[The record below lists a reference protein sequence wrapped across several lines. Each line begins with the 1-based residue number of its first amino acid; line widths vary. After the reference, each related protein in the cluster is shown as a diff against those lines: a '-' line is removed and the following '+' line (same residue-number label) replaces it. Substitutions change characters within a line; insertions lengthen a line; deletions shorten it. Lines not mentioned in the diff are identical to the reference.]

1 VIVFLSHNKADRDT
15 AREIALF
22 LVAENVNVW
31 FDEWEIAAGDSI
43 VEQINEGLKD
53 ASHFIILWSAHSS
66 SSHWVRR
73 ELQSTLAQGIAH
85 GRPRVLPIVLD
96 DTPLPRLIA
105 DLKYIPY
112 HGGTEE
118 DRREL
123 IRGITGHAPSQ
134 NLIKAIVKKYHE
146 VIHDPDARDPFGL
159 VACPQC
165 GSNRLRGSSFTDYAR
180 DDLYYIL
187 QCEECGWSDWTQ

>member
-1 VIVFLSHNKADRDT
+1 MLVFVSHNKADRDT

-22 LVAENVNVW
+22 LVAENINTW

-43 VEQINEGLKD
+43 VEQINTGLTG

-73 ELQSTLAQGIAH
+73 ELASTLAHSIAQGH
-85 GRPRVLPIVLD
+85 PRVVPIVLD
-96 DTPLPRLIA
+96 DTPLPPLIA

-112 HGGTEE
+112 HGGTEP
-118 DRREL
+118 DRAEL
-123 IRGITGHAPSQ
+123 IRAITGEAPSR

-146 VIHDPDARDPFGL
+146 VIRDPDAKDPFGM
-159 VACPQC
+159 VACPRC
-165 GSNRLRGSSFTDYAR
+165 GSGRLGGSSLTDFVR
-180 DDLYYIL
+180 DDVYYVL
-187 QCEECGWSDWTQ
+187 QCEKCGWLEWTQ